1 MSVARNLQPRTRAAI
16 LLSVV
21 VVAFLVAL
29 QLTRRDLVT
38 PGVDLGPN
46 TTILA
51 VAMLVALV
59 IGCLIVDRMPS
70 NPVGWIL
77 VLLGLFGLISELA
90 GEYAIYALFRE
101 PGSLPLGPEAA
112 WLYSWV
118 WVGIVGLIPPLLL
131 YFPNG
136 AMPSRRWKVVLW
148 ADAGFATLFFVD
160 ALFLWSERGPVFLN
174 VDEVTLG
181 APTPFQEAV
190 SFAGIGLLLFV
201 LAGCAWGM
209 VHRYRRADGVERHQ
223 LKWLA
228 FASVYYALAI
238 FTTYVIFSARVP
250 VLNLLT
256 NFSIASLPVAI
267 GIAVFKYRLYDI
279 DVVINKALVYGALA
293 AFISAIYVGIV
304 VGVGTLI
311 GAGDDPNL
319 GLSIVATA
327 LIAVAF
333 QPFKSRVQRLAN
345 RLVYGKR
352 STPYEVLAEFST
364 KMSGSYAQDELLSQ
378 MASTLAEGTGAASAH
393 VWVKIGEQIR
403 LAASFHR
410 DSAHSHGDDDHHG
423 PVALQDGELT
433 IPHSDHVVRVSHKG
447 ELLGALAI
455 TKRAGEAVTPVEQKL
470 MNDLAAQAG
479 VVLRNARLNEE
490 LLLRLEELK
499 ASRQRMVA
507 AANQARRRLERDLHD
522 GAQQQ
527 LVALKVKLSLAQRL
541 TTQEKVKVFLTQ
553 LQAEADDALQ
563 TLRDLARGI
572 YPPLLADKGLPMALT
587 AQANKTSLDVEV
599 RAEGVGRYP
608 QEVEAAVYFC
618 CLEALQN
625 VAKYAGP
632 CEVVITL
639 IDAGGNL
646 SFEVKD
652 DGCGFDSAASKRGH
666 GFQNM
671 SDRVDALG
679 GEISVSSTPEAG
691 TTVTGRIPVHSLE
704 PATA

>member
-1 MSVARNLQPRTRAAI
+1 MNVARSLQFRTRAAI
-16 LLSVV
+16 SLFVV
-21 VVAFLVAL
+21 AVAFLIAV
-29 QLTRRDLVT
+29 QLTRTDLVT
-38 PGVDLGPN
+38 PGVNLGPN
-46 TTILA
+46 STILG
-51 VAMLVALV
+51 VAMLVAFT
-59 IGCLIVDRMPS
+59 IGCLVVDRMPK

-77 VLLGLFGLISELA
+77 VLLGVFGMLSELV
-90 GEYAIYALFRE
+90 GEYAIFALFRD

-112 WLYSWV
+112 WLYSWI
-118 WVGIVGLIPPLLL
+118 WVCIVGLIPPMLL

-136 AMPSRRWKVVLW
+136 NLPSSRWKVVLW
-148 ADAGFATLFFVD
+148 ADVGFALLFFAD
-160 ALFLWSERGPVFLN
+160 ALFFWPLRGPALLSVSETPVQTPGPLQS
-174 VDEVTLG
+174 TLTLIG
-181 APTPFQEAV
+181 V
-190 SFAGIGLLLFV
+190 GLLLFT
-201 LAGCAWGM
+201 LAGCAWGL

-228 FASVYYALAI
+228 FASVFYAFAI
-238 FTTYVIFSARVP
+238 LTTYVIFSAEVAI
-250 VLNLLT
+250 LNLLT
-256 NFSIASLPVAI
+256 NFSIASLPAAI
-267 GIAVFKYRLYDI
+267 GIAVFRYRLYDI

-293 AFISAIYVGIV
+293 AFITAIYVGIV

-319 GLSIVATA
+319 GLSIAATA

-364 KMSGSYAQDELLSQ
+364 KMAGSYAQDELLSQ

-393 VWVKIGEQIR
+393 VWVKIGDQIR

-410 DSAHSHGDDDHHG
+410 GGAHSHAEDGLHEPLTLEDGD
-423 PVALQDGELT
+423 LT
-433 IPHSDHVVRVSHKG
+433 IPDSDHLVRVSHKG

-455 TKRAGEAVTPVEQKL
+455 TKRAGEAVTPVEEKL

-490 LLLRLEELK
+490 LLLRMEELR
-499 ASRQRMVA
+499 ASRQRLVA

-541 TTQEKVKVFLTQ
+541 TTQDKVKVFLTQ

-572 YPPLLADKGLPMALT
+572 YPPLLAEKGLATALV
-587 AQANKTSLDVEV
+587 AQANKTSLEVEV

-639 IDAGGNL
+639 AEAGGSL

-666 GFQNM
+666 GLQNM

-679 GEISVSSTPEAG
+679 GEISVSSSPAGG
-691 TTVTGRIPVHSLE
+691 TTVTGRIPVHFLE

>member
-1 MSVARNLQPRTRAAI
+1 MTAAI
-16 LLSVV
+16 PLSRPERVRRLPWLLLAVTCV
-21 VVAFLVAL
+21 LVA
-29 QLTRRDLVT
+29 V
-38 PGVDLGPN
+38 
-46 TTILA
+46 
-51 VAMLVALV
+51 
-59 IGCLIVDRMPS
+59 LIVLSLGREPLFDTVIFAVLPLILGLLGAFVASRHPG
-70 NPVGWIL
+70 NPIGWIL
-77 VLLGLFGLISELA
+77 AGQGVWGALTEAFEGASYHDVAVADFG
-90 GEYAIYALFRE
+90 
-101 PGSLPLGPEAA
+101 A
-112 WLYSWV
+112 WLIGWSWV
-118 WVGIVGLIPPLLL
+118 VDMAAYAVILLL
-131 YFPNG
+131 FPNG
-136 AMPSRRWKVVLW
+136 RLLSRKWRIAAGILILGLVLAVPGQAFSGFNPDNPFAIDNPVVET
-148 ADAGFATLFFVD
+148 AFVIGIATLL
-160 ALFLWSERGPVFLN
+160 ASL
-174 VDEVTLG
+174 LG
-181 APTPFQEAV
+181 AVLSVLLRFRRA
-190 SFAGIGLLLFV
+190 AGVERQQLKLLLFAGGILVPMACVAVPFYYESV
-201 LAGCAWGM
+201 L
-209 VHRYRRADGVERHQ
+209 VQV
-223 LKWLA
+223 
-228 FASVYYALAI
+228 AI
-238 FTTYVIFSARVP
+238 AV
-250 VLNLLT
+250 VLL
-256 NFSIASLPVAI
+256 FLPVAI
-267 GIAVFKYRLYDI
+267 GLAILRYRLYDI
-279 DVVINKALVYGALA
+279 DIIISKTLVYGTLA
-293 AFISAIYVGIV
+293 AFITAVYVGIV
-304 VGVGTLI
+304 VGVGSLI

-364 KMSGSYAQDELLSQ
+364 KMAGSYAQDELLSQ

-393 VWVKIGEQIR
+393 VWVKIGDQIR

-410 DSAHSHGDDDHHG
+410 GGAHSHGEGGRHE
-423 PVALQDGELT
+423 PLTLEDGDLR
-433 IPHSDHVVRVSHKG
+433 IPDSDHVVRVSHQG

-455 TKRAGEAVTPVEQKL
+455 TKRAGEAVTPVEEKL

-490 LLLRLEELK
+490 LLLRLEELR
-499 ASRQRMVA
+499 ASRQRLVA

-599 RAEGVGRYP
+599 RAEGVGRYL

-639 IDAGGNL
+639 TDAGGSL

-652 DGCGFDSAASKRGH
+652 DGCGFDSVSSKRGH
-666 GFQNM
+666 GLQNM

-679 GEISVSSTPEAG
+679 GEISVSSSPGGG
-691 TTVTGRIPVHSLE
+691 TTVTGRIPVHFLE